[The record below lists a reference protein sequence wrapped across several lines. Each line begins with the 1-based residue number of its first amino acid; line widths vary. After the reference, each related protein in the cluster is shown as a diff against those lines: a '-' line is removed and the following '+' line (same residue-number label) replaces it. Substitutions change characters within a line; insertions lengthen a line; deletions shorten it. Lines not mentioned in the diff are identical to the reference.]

1 MSALKARL
9 AYPDAKSFQSMME
22 TLSKIVDEAVMTVKD
37 DGVII
42 RALDPAHVA
51 MIEINLPPDIFLEY
65 EVEGEAKVGF
75 NVTNI
80 AKIVKRGKKG
90 DKVEIEATDDRVTW
104 TIAGAA
110 IKRYKLL
117 NLDVPEPEIPQAE
130 FEFKARV
137 ALIVDAFKNAL
148 RDAETV
154 GDTVELEADEE
165 KLVIR
170 GKGAAL
176 AETEITR
183 DKPAVIDF
191 QVEEPSRA
199 AYSIDYLKHVL
210 ALTKVA
216 DTVTIEFSS
225 DAPLRLQFSL
235 PAGGRVTYLL
245 APKAA

>member
-1 MSALKARL
+1 MRARI
-9 AYPDAKSFQSMME
+9 AYPDAKSFQSMLE
-22 TLSKIVDEAVMTVKD
+22 TLSKIVDEAVMTVSQE
-37 DGVII
+37 GVRI

-51 MIEINLPPDIFLEY
+51 MIEIMLPPDTFLEY
-65 EVEGEAKVGF
+65 EVEEEAKIGF
-75 NVTNI
+75 NVVNI

-117 NLDVPEPEIPQAE
+117 NLDIAEPEIPEAQ
-130 FEFKARV
+130 FEFKARI

-165 KLVIR
+165 KLLIR
-170 GKGAAL
+170 GRGTAV

-191 QVEEPSRA
+191 QVDEPSKA

-216 DTVTIEFSS
+216 DTVSIEFSTDS
-225 DAPLRLQFSL
+225 PLRLQFSL
-235 PAGGRVTYLL
+235 PAGGRVNYLL